1 MTEPATTT
9 AAAVGGLATV
19 LITWFGPAA
28 PEYVLI
34 LACALIGVLHPFGKR
49 EFADW
54 RRAVMYVLTWVGTA
68 LVLTGVA
75 IALLQAYT
83 PINAAR
89 WPGAVAF
96 GITFLSDRWPVWLD
110 AILTAK
116 FLGSHASKAAEARV
130 SQRGPL

>member
-1 MTEPATTT
+1 MTEPATIT
-9 AAAVGGLATV
+9 AAAAGGIATV

-49 EFADW
+49 EFATW
-54 RRAVMYVLTWVGTA
+54 KKAALYIFTWVGTA
-68 LVLTGVA
+68 LVLTGAAVA
-75 IALLQAYT
+75 LIDNYLHFPAT
-83 PINAAR
+83 R

-96 GITFLSDRWPVWLD
+96 CITFLSDRWPVWID
-110 AILTAK
+110 AVLTAR
-116 FLGSHASKAAEARV
+116 FLGPLASKSAEARA